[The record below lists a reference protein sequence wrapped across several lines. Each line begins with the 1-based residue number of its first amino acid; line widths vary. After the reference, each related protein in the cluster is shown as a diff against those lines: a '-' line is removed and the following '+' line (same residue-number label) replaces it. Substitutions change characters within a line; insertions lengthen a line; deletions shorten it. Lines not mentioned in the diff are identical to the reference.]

1 MCKKIDEVG
10 LHCQND
16 QHSSQSSGVEMS
28 QWRAE
33 EVVIRPLNSL
43 IPYERNAN
51 THPEEQIEQIANSI
65 RQWGWTVPV
74 LIDEKGMVIAGHG
87 RIFAAQKLKLDE
99 VPCIV
104 ADQWTEDQKR
114 AYVIAD
120 NKLQEGSEWDYS
132 AMASELRSLTDS
144 GFDIDL
150 TGMSASEF
158 HVFSGTESD
167 DEFSFD
173 FTPAVTLVGV
183 SEAVNSSDDEP
194 RKKTDEGY
202 VEFAL
207 VMQEENKQRLMNRLK
222 ELKAQHGVGSNE
234 DALMIMVG

>member
-1 MCKKIDEVG
+1 
-10 LHCQND
+10 
-16 QHSSQSSGVEMS
+16 MS

-33 EVVIRPLNSL
+33 EVVIRPLDSL
-43 IPYERNAN
+43 VPYERNPN

-87 RIFAAQKLKLDE
+87 RVYAARKLGMDE

-104 ADQWTEDQKR
+104 ADRWSEEQKR

-120 NKLQEGSEWDYS
+120 NKLQEGSEWDY
-132 AMASELRSLTDS
+132 ATMASELRDLMDG
-144 GFDIDL
+144 GFDVDL
-150 TGMSASEF
+150 TGISNTELQ
-158 HVFSGTESD
+158 VFSGTESD

-173 FTPAVTLVGV
+173 FSPDISPVNMSEPVGM
-183 SEAVNSSDDEP
+183 SDEGP

-202 VEFAL
+202 VEFAI
-207 VMQEENKQRLMNRLK
+207 VMQEENKRRLMTRLNEIK
-222 ELKAQHGVGSNE
+222 EKHGVESNE

>member
-1 MCKKIDEVG
+1 
-10 LHCQND
+10 
-16 QHSSQSSGVEMS
+16 MS

>member
-1 MCKKIDEVG
+1 
-10 LHCQND
+10 
-16 QHSSQSSGVEMS
+16 MS

-33 EVVIRPLNSL
+33 EVVIRPLDSL
-43 IPYERNAN
+43 TPYERNAN

-74 LIDEKGMVIAGHG
+74 LIDEQGMVIAGHG
-87 RIFAAQKLKLDE
+87 RIFAAKKLGLDE

-104 ADQWTEDQKR
+104 ADQWSDDQKR

-120 NKLQEGSEWDYS
+120 NKLQEGSEWDYTT
-132 AMASELRSLTDS
+132 MASELRSLTDS

-150 TGMSASEF
+150 TGISNTEF
-158 HVFSGTESD
+158 HVFSGTEND

-173 FTPAVTLVGV
+173 FNPEV
-183 SEAVNSSDDEP
+183 SAGASGSAEMSEDAP
-194 RKKTDEGY
+194 KKKTDEGY
-202 VEFAL
+202 VEFAI
-207 VMQEENKQRLMNRLK
+207 VMQEENKRRLMARLNEIK
-222 ELKAQHGVGSNE
+222 ERHGVESNE

>member
-1 MCKKIDEVG
+1 
-10 LHCQND
+10 
-16 QHSSQSSGVEMS
+16 MS

-33 EVVIRPLNSL
+33 EVVIRPLDSL
-43 IPYERNAN
+43 TPYERNAN

-74 LIDEKGMVIAGHG
+74 LIDEQGMVIAGHG
-87 RIFAAQKLKLDE
+87 RIFAAKKLGLDE
-99 VPCIV
+99 VPCVV
-104 ADQWTEDQKR
+104 ADQWSDDQKR

-120 NKLQEGSEWDYS
+120 NKLQEGSQWDYS
-132 AMASELRSLTDS
+132 ALASELRSLTDS

-150 TGMSASEF
+150 TGISATEF

-173 FTPAVTLVGV
+173 FNSDASSVGM
-183 SEAVNSSDDEP
+183 SGSVNMSDDAP

-207 VMQEENKQRLMNRLK
+207 VMQEENKRRLMARLNEIK
-222 ELKAQHGVGSNE
+222 ERHGVESNE